1 MFFKEPLTE
10 WLFVEPKMVLLW
22 HRSEEPLYLKVHAPD
37 YHLKST
43 ISDNLE
49 TFRFV
54 REDTTE
60 VKNSIYTS
68 LPMTSLYLI
77 LPR

>member
-10 WLFVEPKMVLLW
+10 RLFVEPKMVLLW

-43 ISDNLE
+43 ISDQLGNIQI
-49 TFRFV
+49 RK
-54 REDTTE
+54 RGHDR
-60 VKNSIYTS
+60 S
-68 LPMTSLYLI
+68 
-77 LPR
+77 

>member
-43 ISDNLE
+43 ISD
-49 TFRFV
+49 
-54 REDTTE
+54 
-60 VKNSIYTS
+60 
-68 LPMTSLYLI
+68 
-77 LPR
+77 